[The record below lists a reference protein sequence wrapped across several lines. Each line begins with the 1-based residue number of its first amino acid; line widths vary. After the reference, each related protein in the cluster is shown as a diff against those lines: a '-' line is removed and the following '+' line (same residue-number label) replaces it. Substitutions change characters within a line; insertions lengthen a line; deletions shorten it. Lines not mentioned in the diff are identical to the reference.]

1 MIENGFVYA
10 VNMSLEKKRKREARK
25 AVKEQKLREILIRK
39 NLQLAINAV
48 RADFNKT
55 ELTLIESLGYM
66 EYLIM
71 NEKYSK
77 KKKKD

>member
-1 MIENGFVYA
+1 MIENSFVYA
-10 VNMSLEKKRKREARK
+10 VNISLEKKRKREARK
-25 AVKEQKLREILIRK
+25 AVKEQKLRKILLRK
-39 NLQLAINAV
+39 KLQLAINAV

-55 ELTLIESLGYM
+55 ELALIESLGYM

>member
-10 VNMSLEKKRKREARK
+10 VNISLEKKRKREARK
-25 AVKEQKLREILIRK
+25 AVKEQKLRKILLRK
-39 NLQLAINAV
+39 KLQLAINAV

-55 ELTLIESLGYM
+55 ELALIESLGYTN
-66 EYLIM
+66 YLIM

-77 KKKKD
+77 KKKKN